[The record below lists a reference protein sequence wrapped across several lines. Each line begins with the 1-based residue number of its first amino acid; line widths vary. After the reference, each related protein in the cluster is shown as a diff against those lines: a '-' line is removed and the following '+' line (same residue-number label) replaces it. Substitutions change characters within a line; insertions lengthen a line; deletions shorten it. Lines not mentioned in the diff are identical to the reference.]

1 MARRHPNHRLIKIHR
16 SYSVEEVAATLGVH
30 KNTVRN
36 WLRHGLD
43 ANDSSRPV
51 LIHGQGLVAFLKS
64 RRQAN
69 KQRCKPGEI
78 YCVRCRTP
86 VSPAGSMADY
96 LPLAT
101 GSGNLR
107 GICPQC
113 DTLVHRRVS
122 LARIDTVRGDLDIS
136 FPQARERIGEAPP
149 PTVNCDLKAAE

>member
-1 MARRHPNHRLIKIHR
+1 VARRHPNHRLIKIHR

-36 WLRHGLD
+36 WLRHGLK
-43 ANDSSRPV
+43 ANDSSRPL
-51 LIHGQGLVAFLKS
+51 LIHGQGLVGFLQA

-96 LPLAT
+96 LPLAAA
-101 GSGNLR
+101 SGNLR
-107 GICPQC
+107 GICPHC

-136 FPQARERIGEAPP
+136 FPQARERIGEGPP